1 MLEPH
6 LNARMRVQVVPQR
19 IAEEVEAQHGQR
31 HGESR
36 EEHEMGRVE
45 EVGARVVEH
54 RAPAWRGSGDA
65 EPEERQRGF
74 GEDDSAHADRGL
86 DEQRLH
92 HVGQDVAEEDARAAG
107 SEGAGGFHV
116 FALFDGEDLRADE
129 ARVAGPASD
138 CEGED
143 EVLEAGAEEGGEGD
157 GEQYA
162 GEGQERIHS
171 EDGEDVV
178 DPAAFVAGEATDC
191 EAERER
197 DADYRDGDGEGE
209 ARSPEEARQGV
220 AAQLVGAAP
229 VVGGGA
235 LQAMQEVDGCRVGR
249 G

>member
-1 MLEPH
+1 MLKPH
-6 LNARMRVQVVPQR
+6 LDAGVGVEVVAESV
-19 IAEEVEAQHGQR
+19 AEEVEAEDGEG
-31 HGESR
+31 HGEGR
-36 EEHEMGRVE
+36 EEHQMRRVE
-45 EVGARVVEH
+45 EVGAGVVEH
-54 RAPAWRGSGDA
+54 GAPAWRGGWDA
-65 EPEERQRGF
+65 EAEEGERGF
-74 GEDDSAHADRGL
+74 GEDDSAHADGGL

-178 DPAAFVAGEATDC
+178 DPAAFVAGEATDG
-191 EAERER
+191 EAEGER

-235 LQAMQEVDGCRVGR
+235 LQAIQKVDGCRVGR